1 LAVVNGQLYA
11 IGGDS
16 GRTGFTTAEVYDREM
31 NSWSIHDGKMN
42 EGHMFGA
49 VGVIQHSID
58 DDDDE
63 SIQ

>member
-1 LAVVNGQLYA
+1 
-11 IGGDS
+11 
-16 GRTGFTTAEVYDREM
+16 M

-42 EGHMFGA
+42 KGHCYGA

-58 DDDDE
+58 DDDDD

>member
-11 IGGDS
+11 TGGRD
-16 GRTGFTTAEVYDREM
+16 GTTGFTTVEVYDREM
-31 NSWSIHDGKMN
+31 NSWRIHECKMN
-42 EGHMFGA
+42 EGHVFGA

-58 DDDDE
+58 DDD